1 MAINQDNLIPMNE
14 RSKEEARELGR
25 LGGIRSGE
33 VRKEKAT
40 MKKDLEMLMNS
51 TDEEGVLNRN
61 KIALALMVNA
71 MDKNKGGNA
80 RAYELIARMLGEL
93 EPEEQVGTPQVNIN
107 IVDNTE
113 LEKALYEDE
122 N

>member
-1 MAINQDNLIPMNE
+1 MANNGQDNLIPLNQ
-14 RSKEEARELGR
+14 RTKEEQRLIARM
-25 LGGIRSGE
+25 GGIASGE
-33 VRKEKAT
+33 ARREKAT
-40 MKKDLEMLMNS
+40 MKATLEKLLQEKNDKGITYQDLSTLGLIKGAVQGKAENMKLMLQ
-51 TDEEGVLNRN
+51 
-61 KIALALMVNA
+61 
-71 MDKNKGGNA
+71 
-80 RAYELIARMLGEL
+80 MLGEL